1 MLVGYVYLTAKVE
14 RSHSLETLGS
24 FYPVFVKD
32 LERNMQLFRSKSN
45 LHIQQSNLI

>member
-1 MLVGYVYLTAKVE
+1 MLIRYVYLTAKVE

-32 LERNMQLFRSKSN
+32 LERNMQLRSKSN